1 MGLVGN
7 EVGMEQV
14 ESVNVC
20 ISVKKLQ
27 KVRQVAGVLFERLQ
41 TTWQLT

>member
-1 MGLVGN
+1 VGLGKKA
-7 EVGMEQV
+7 GLGQV
-14 ESVNVC
+14 ESVNVF

-27 KVRQVAGVLFERLQ
+27 KVRQVAGVLFQRLQ